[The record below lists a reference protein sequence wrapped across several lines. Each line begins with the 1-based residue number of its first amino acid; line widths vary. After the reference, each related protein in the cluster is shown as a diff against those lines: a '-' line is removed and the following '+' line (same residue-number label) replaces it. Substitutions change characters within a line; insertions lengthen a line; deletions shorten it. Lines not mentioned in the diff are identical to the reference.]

1 MLSMWT
7 SWIHNDFVE
16 VFENF
21 RLTFVL
27 DLNTS
32 PVSNKEGGSL
42 SAINRRLQ
50 IILSLKIIYKKKKLY
65 FAFLSIFWLNFSI
78 LFLQSNIFSRIH
90 KKVK

>member
-7 SWIHNDFVE
+7 SSIHNDFVE

-21 RLTFVL
+21 RSTFVL